1 MNVARPAGRQAGRT
15 VFLLAAL
22 AVCACESDRNPNEPS
37 PIPSDTEYFTAVGAS
52 DAIGVGASIVC
63 IPFTECPN
71 GTGYVQV
78 VRNRLTDDG
87 KDVTHVNLG
96 IPGAV
101 LSPEIQ
107 AIGDA
112 LGRDIF
118 ANFLER
124 ELPFVPRDSTLVTVF
139 AGGNDVN
146 TIGEALERGFAGLDR
161 AGYVSTR
168 IQNFGRDIRMLVSGI
183 RERAPEARVVVL
195 NLPNMAAMP
204 YVSGLSL
211 DRKRWLQMIAVGF
224 SAQINTTQTLGAR
237 VVDLMC
243 DAAFYQP
250 AIFSSDGFHPNDAGY
265 AYMAERV
272 YAAAT
277 GSIPAPAV
285 SCPQMAIF

>member
-1 MNVARPAGRQAGRT
+1 MNVVRNAGRQAGRYL
-15 VFLLAAL
+15 FLLAAV

-37 PIPSDTEYFTAVGAS
+37 PTPSDTEFFTAVGAS

-71 GTGYVQV
+71 GTGYVQI
-78 VRNRLTDDG
+78 VRRRLTSEG

-107 AIGDA
+107 AIGNA

-118 ANFLER
+118 ANFLDR

-161 AGYVSTR
+161 VGYVSTQ
-168 IQNFGRDIRMLVSGI
+168 IQNFGRDIRMLVNGI
-183 RERAPEARVVVL
+183 KDRAPEARVVVL

-204 YVSGLSL
+204 YASGLSL
-211 DRKRWLQMIAVGF
+211 DRKRWLQTIAVGF
-224 SAQINTTQTLGAR
+224 SAQINTTRNQGAR

-243 DAAFYQP
+243 DPAFYQP
-250 AIFSSDGFHPNDAGY
+250 QIFSSDGFHPNDAGY
-265 AYMAERV
+265 AYLADRV
-272 YAAAT
+272 YNAAT
-277 GSIPAPAV
+277 GSPPAPSA
-285 SCPQMAIF
+285 SCPQMSIF